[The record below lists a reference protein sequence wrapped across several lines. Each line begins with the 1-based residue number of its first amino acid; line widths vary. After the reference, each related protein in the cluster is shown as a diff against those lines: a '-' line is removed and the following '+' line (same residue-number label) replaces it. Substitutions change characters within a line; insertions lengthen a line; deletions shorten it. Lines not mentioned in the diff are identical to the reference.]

1 MATAIKKYHL
11 EIAGNNSQQGGSSF
25 WMKAPKKLDTDIL
38 ASRLI
43 KNGVL
48 IEPGKNFFSPPD
60 QPENYFRLAFSSI
73 NEEKIENGIRIV
85 AENIMKLTGSN

>member
-11 EIAGNNSQQGGSSF
+11 EIAGNTSPQGGSSF

-48 IEPGKNFFSPPD
+48 IEPGKNFLPLLTN
-60 QPENYFRLAFSSI
+60 Q
-73 NEEKIENGIRIV
+73 KITF
-85 AENIMKLTGSN
+85 AWPFHQ

>member
-1 MATAIKKYHL
+1 MD
-11 EIAGNNSQQGGSSF
+11 ESS
-25 WMKAPKKLDTDIL
+25 KKLDTDIL

-48 IEPGKNFFSPPD
+48 IEPGKIFAPPD

>member
-1 MATAIKKYHL
+1 MLNTK
-11 EIAGNNSQQGGSSF
+11 
-25 WMKAPKKLDTDIL
+25 
-38 ASRLI
+38 LI

-48 IEPGKNFFSPPD
+48 IEPGKSFFAPPE